1 MNKIGKKEIILSMN
15 TNKNLS
21 TDDWTAWRNNFKKQ
35 NVENYIRLRDD
46 FDFQKSM
53 AVLILTGEM
62 VDNKSNTALQNA
74 LKAIKKEKNETWVK
88 EMIRLICTDPEL
100 VIMF

>member
-1 MNKIGKKEIILSMN
+1 MN
-15 TNKNLS
+15 TNKNLL

-35 NVENYIRLRDD
+35 NVENYIRLRND

-100 VIMF
+100 AIMF

>member
-1 MNKIGKKEIILSMN
+1 MN

-21 TDDWTAWRNNFKKQ
+21 TDDWTAWRNN
-35 NVENYIRLRDD
+35 

>member
-35 NVENYIRLRDD
+35 NVENYIRLRND

-53 AVLILTGEM
+53 AVLILTGKM

>member
-1 MNKIGKKEIILSMN
+1 MN

-35 NVENYIRLRDD
+35 NVENHIRLRND

-53 AVLILTGEM
+53 AVLILTGKM

>member
-21 TDDWTAWRNNFKKQ
+21 TDDWTAWRNNFKQQ
-35 NVENYIRLRDD
+35 NVENYIRLRND

-53 AVLILTGEM
+53 AVLILTGKM

-88 EMIRLICTDPEL
+88 EMNRLICTAPEL

>member
-1 MNKIGKKEIILSMN
+1 MRYEYKQSLINE
-15 TNKNLS
+15 
-21 TDDWTAWRNNFKKQ
+21 DWSAWRNNFKKQ
-35 NVENYIRLRDD
+35 NVENYIRLRND

-62 VDNKSNTALQNA
+62 IDNKSNNTLQNA
-74 LKAIKKEKNETWVK
+74 LEAIKKRKNEMWVK
-88 EMIRLICTDPEL
+88 EMIKLICTDPEL

>member
-35 NVENYIRLRDD
+35 NVENYIRLRND

-62 VDNKSNTALQNA
+62 VDNKSNTALQNV

>member
-1 MNKIGKKEIILSMN
+1 
-15 TNKNLS
+15 
-21 TDDWTAWRNNFKKQ
+21 
-35 NVENYIRLRDD
+35 
-46 FDFQKSM
+46 
-53 AVLILTGEM
+53 M
-62 VDNKSNTALQNA
+62 VDNKSNTALQNV

>member
-1 MNKIGKKEIILSMN
+1 MNIN
-15 TNKNLS
+15 NHLS
-21 TDDWTAWRNNFKKQ
+21 TEDWSAWRNNFKKQ
-35 NVENYIRLRDD
+35 NVENYIRLRND

-62 VDNKSNTALQNA
+62 IDNKSNNTLQNA
-74 LKAIKKEKNETWVK
+74 LEAIKKRKNEMWVK
-88 EMIRLICTDPEL
+88 EMIKLICTDPEL

>member
-1 MNKIGKKEIILSMN
+1 MNIN
-15 TNKNLS
+15 NNLS
-21 TDDWTAWRNNFKKQ
+21 TEDWSAWRSNFKKQ
-35 NVENYIRLRDD
+35 NVENYIRLRND

-62 VDNKSNTALQNA
+62 IDNKSNNTLQNA
-74 LKAIKKEKNETWVK
+74 LEAIKKRKNEMWVK
-88 EMIRLICTDPEL
+88 EMIKLICTDPEL

>member
-1 MNKIGKKEIILSMN
+1 MNVDN
-15 TNKNLS
+15 HLS
-21 TDDWTAWRNNFKKQ
+21 TEDWSAWKNNFQKQ
-35 NVENYIRLRDD
+35 NVENYIRLRND

-62 VDNKSNTALQNA
+62 IDNKSNNTLQNA
-74 LKAIKKEKNETWVK
+74 LEAIKKEKNEMWVK
-88 EMIRLICTDPEL
+88 EMIKLICTDPEL

>member
-1 MNKIGKKEIILSMN
+1 MN

-35 NVENYIRLRDD
+35 NVENYIRLRND
-46 FDFQKSM
+46 FGFQKSM

-62 VDNKSNTALQNA
+62 IDNKSNNTLQNA
-74 LKAIKKEKNETWVK
+74 LEAIKKRKNEMWVR
-88 EMIRLICTDPEL
+88 EMIKLICTDPEL

>member
-1 MNKIGKKEIILSMN
+1 MNIN
-15 TNKNLS
+15 NHLS
-21 TDDWTAWRNNFKKQ
+21 TEDWSAWRSNFKKQ
-35 NVENYIRLRDD
+35 NVENYIRLRND

-62 VDNKSNTALQNA
+62 IDNKSNNTLQNA
-74 LKAIKKEKNETWVK
+74 LEAIKKRKNEMWVK
-88 EMIRLICTDPEL
+88 EMIKLICTDPEL

>member
-35 NVENYIRLRDD
+35 NVENYIRLRND

-53 AVLILTGEM
+53 AVLILTGKM

-74 LKAIKKEKNETWVK
+74 LKAIKKEK
-88 EMIRLICTDPEL
+88 
-100 VIMF
+100 

>member
-35 NVENYIRLRDD
+35 NVENYIRLRND

-53 AVLILTGEM
+53 AVLILTGKM
-62 VDNKSNTALQNA
+62 VDNKSNTALQSA

>member
-35 NVENYIRLRDD
+35 NVENYIRLRND

-53 AVLILTGEM
+53 AVLILTGKM
-62 VDNKSNTALQNA
+62 VDNKSNTALQSA
-74 LKAIKKEKNETWVK
+74 LKAIKKEKNEMWVK

>member
-35 NVENYIRLRDD
+35 NVENYIRLRN
-46 FDFQKSM
+46 
-53 AVLILTGEM
+53 IYCLTSAYIE
-62 VDNKSNTALQNA
+62 
-74 LKAIKKEKNETWVK
+74 
-88 EMIRLICTDPEL
+88 R
-100 VIMF
+100 

>member
-35 NVENYIRLRDD
+35 NVENYIRLRND

-53 AVLILTGEM
+53 AVLILTGKM

-74 LKAIKKEKNETWVK
+74 LKAIKKEK
-88 EMIRLICTDPEL
+88 MRRG
-100 VIMF
+100 

>member
-1 MNKIGKKEIILSMN
+1 
-15 TNKNLS
+15 
-21 TDDWTAWRNNFKKQ
+21 
-35 NVENYIRLRDD
+35 
-46 FDFQKSM
+46 M

>member
-1 MNKIGKKEIILSMN
+1 MNVN
-15 TNKNLS
+15 NNLS
-21 TDDWTAWRNNFKKQ
+21 TEDWSTWRNKFQKQ

-53 AVLILTGEM
+53 AVLILTGKM
-62 VDNKSNTALQNA
+62 IDNKSNNTLQNA
-74 LKAIKKEKNETWVK
+74 LEAIQKRKNEAWVK
-88 EMIRLICTDPEL
+88 EMIKLICTDPEL

>member
-35 NVENYIRLRDD
+35 NVENYIRLRND

-53 AVLILTGEM
+53 AVLILTGKM

-100 VIMF
+100 VIII

>member
-1 MNKIGKKEIILSMN
+1 MNVNNNI
-15 TNKNLS
+15 S
-21 TDDWTAWRNNFKKQ
+21 TEDWSTWRNKFQKQ

-53 AVLILTGEM
+53 AVLILTGKM
-62 VDNKSNTALQNA
+62 IDNKSNNTLQNA
-74 LKAIKKEKNETWVK
+74 LEAIQKRKNEAWVK
-88 EMIRLICTDPEL
+88 EMIKLICTDPEL

>member
-15 TNKNLS
+15 TNKNLL

-35 NVENYIRLRDD
+35 NVENYIRLRND

-100 VIMF
+100 AIMF

>member
-21 TDDWTAWRNNFKKQ
+21 TADWTAWRNNFKKQ
-35 NVENYIRLRDD
+35 NVENYIRLRND

-53 AVLILTGEM
+53 AVLILTGKM

-74 LKAIKKEKNETWVK
+74 LKAIKKRKNETWVK
-88 EMIRLICTDPEL
+88 EMIKLICTDPEL

>member
-1 MNKIGKKEIILSMN
+1 MNVN
-15 TNKNLS
+15 NNLS
-21 TDDWTAWRNNFKKQ
+21 TEDWSTWRNKFQKQ

-53 AVLILTGEM
+53 SVLILTGKM
-62 VDNKSNTALQNA
+62 IDNKSNNTLQNA
-74 LKAIKKEKNETWVK
+74 LEAIQKRKNEAWVK
-88 EMIRLICTDPEL
+88 EMIKLICTDPEL

>member
-35 NVENYIRLRDD
+35 NVENYIRLRND

-53 AVLILTGEM
+53 AVLILTGKM

-100 VIMF
+100 LIMF